1 MIQFKYYANLE
12 SDRLK
17 LRFWDSNPGPSNCLF
32 KLCTNKLPLISNFL
46 LKLKLKLKSLN

>member
-32 KLCTNKLPLISNFL
+32 KLCTNKLPHISNFL
-46 LKLKLKLKSLN
+46 LKLKLKSLN